1 VVSRKEQIAPAAFM
15 TLRTPE
21 DVRECCRRLIDEVG
35 RCIQYPVSNI
45 REVGADAQTLDPT
58 EAIRLCREY
67 IKEMT

>member
-1 VVSRKEQIAPAAFM
+1 MVSRKEQIAPAAFM

-21 DVRECCRRLIDEVG
+21 GVRECCRRLIDEVG
-35 RCIQYPVSNI
+35 
-45 REVGADAQTLDPT
+45 GDAQTLDPT

>member
-1 VVSRKEQIAPAAFM
+1 VVSRKEQIAPAVFM

-35 RCIQYPVSNI
+35 
-45 REVGADAQTLDPT
+45 ADAQTLAPT